1 MSDLIPYGNEVKDV
15 MSSNSAFMAFM
26 RKHKVATVNVEFDG
40 NGDSGQITGTYAMD
54 DKGVDLDSSVLKL
67 PVGKIKF
74 LRSYSLVDGKMV
86 PNYDIK
92 EGTVEDLLEEVAY
105 SMLEKKHGGW
115 EINEGSYGT
124 FTFDFVN
131 GNIELEYNE
140 RVETVNTTNFMF
152 DLFGHEIEG
161 QDEKD

>member
-15 MSSNSAFMAFM
+15 MSSNSAFIAFM

-40 NGDSGQITGTYAMD
+40 NGDDGQITGTYAMD
-54 DKGVDLDSSVLKL
+54 DKGEDLDSSVLKL

-74 LRSYSLVDGKMV
+74 LRSYGLVDGKMV

-92 EGTVEDLLEEVAY
+92 EGTAEDLLEEVAY
-105 SMLEKKHGGW
+105 SMLEKTHGGW

-140 RVETVNTTNFMF
+140 RVETVNTTNSMF
-152 DLFGHEIEG
+152 DLFGHKIEG